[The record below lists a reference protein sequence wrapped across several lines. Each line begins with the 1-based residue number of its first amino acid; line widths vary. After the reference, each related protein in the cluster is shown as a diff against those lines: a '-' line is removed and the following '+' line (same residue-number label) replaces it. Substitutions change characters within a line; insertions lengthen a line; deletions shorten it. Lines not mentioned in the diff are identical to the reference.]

1 MIKRT
6 IIGICLLIVFILSF
20 YFNIF
25 PILLAGI
32 TILGTYELIKLY
44 INYKKG
50 FSLLYL
56 LFFII
61 GLGSCFLLYNYNP
74 VIVFITILLI
84 VFNDSFAYLLGK
96 LFGKTHFSK
105 ISPNKTIEGIVFG
118 IVGTY
123 ALFLIINYFT
133 NNSLLMMLSTNPLKI
148 NGLIIILIVCI
159 CGIIG
164 DLFES
169 LMKRKVGIKDTSNIL
184 GEQGGIIDRV
194 DSWIITMM
202 IMGLIFLI

>member
-25 PILLAGI
+25 PILLAAI

-50 FSLLYL
+50 FLLLYL

-133 NNSLLMMLSTNPLKI
+133 NNSLLMMLSTNPLNI

>member
-50 FSLLYL
+50 FLLLYL

-133 NNSLLMMLSTNPLKI
+133 NNSLLMMLSRNPLNI